1 MARTISITA
10 GDIEVLADLNDS
22 KTADAIWDAL
32 PLEFH
37 GSRWGEEIY
46 GSIGLNLSQESPQE
60 EMEVGDLAYWPPG
73 SAFCIFFGPTPASVA
88 DEPRAASAVS
98 PFGRVQGDATT
109 LTDTPPS
116 MTVLVQKASQ

>member
-10 GDIEVLADLNDS
+10 GDIEVLADLDDS

-46 GSIGLNLSQESPQE
+46 GSIGLKLSQESPQE

-73 SAFCIFFGPTPASVA
+73 SAFCIFFGPTPASMG

-109 LTDTPPS
+109 LTVTPPS
-116 MTVLVQKASQ
+116 MTVLVRKASQ